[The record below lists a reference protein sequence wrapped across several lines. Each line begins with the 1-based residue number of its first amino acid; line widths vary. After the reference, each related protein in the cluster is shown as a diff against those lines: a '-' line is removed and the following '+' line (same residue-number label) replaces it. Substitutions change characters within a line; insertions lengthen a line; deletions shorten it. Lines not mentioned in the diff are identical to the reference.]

1 MTNAWEKTGRDAAS
15 EDIAGGA
22 EPCATLDE
30 ARTRCGAWLRS
41 QPSLAVT
48 DADVEACAGAYLR
61 AWESHRRDTSD
72 APDLDAIEARWRRMG
87 DLAVTRDEDGNLAL
101 TDDEDGEGY
110 GIVARMDCDDP
121 GFVEAAAALAGAPR
135 DIAALVARVRDL
147 AAKLDASAQ
156 ALDDLVAQVWRATG
170 ETHEPPANT
179 DVLLLRVAEKHTDL
193 AGFRRAMLDVCE
205 RLDGARPE
213 PDYDAPAELG
223 AWACDEID
231 RLRAAARREG
241 AEAMREACLKAAEWR
256 DDRFDGCHA
265 GDVQEIIEAAIGRL
279 PLPEAP

>member
-1 MTNAWEKTGRDAAS
+1 MTTKVFPTPAA
-15 EDIAGGA
+15 
-22 EPCATLDE
+22 
-30 ARTRCGAWLRS
+30 LR
-41 QPSLAVT
+41 
-48 DADVEACAGAYLR
+48 EMR
-61 AWESHRRDTSD
+61 
-72 APDLDAIEARWRRMG
+72 
-87 DLAVTRDEDGNLAL
+87 
-101 TDDEDGEGY
+101 
-110 GIVARMDCDDP
+110 
-121 GFVEAAAALAGAPR
+121 EAAAARAYPDPWEVDGDAVIVVDDPDAPR
-135 DIAALVARVRDL
+135 GFPTFSCVAECPTPAVASFVAHTRTDVPALVARVRDL

-156 ALDDLVAQVWRATG
+156 AFDALVAQVWRATG